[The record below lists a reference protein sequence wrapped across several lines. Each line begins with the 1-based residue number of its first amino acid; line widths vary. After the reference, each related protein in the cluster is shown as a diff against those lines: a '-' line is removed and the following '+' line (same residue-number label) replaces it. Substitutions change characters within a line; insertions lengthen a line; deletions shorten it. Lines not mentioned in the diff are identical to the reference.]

1 MNRTLL
7 NIIRFVALVVAQ
19 VLLVNHIRLGGYVH
33 PYIYLIFVML
43 LPLNIPGWQLLLSGF
58 GLGLVMDLFMG
69 TLGMHAGATTLMAF
83 CRPAII
89 RLVSGNLKFENV
101 REPSIQQMGFPWFLR
116 YTLCMVTVHNFTL
129 FMLEGFTF
137 HLVGQALVRIL
148 LSVPVSMFLILLIL
162 YFFAPTKKKDR
173 APV

>member
-1 MNRTLL
+1 MNRVLI
-7 NIIRFVALVVAQ
+7 NIIRFVLLVIAQ
-19 VLLVNHIRLGGYVH
+19 VLVINHIRLGGYVH

-43 LPLNIPGWQLLLSGF
+43 LPINMPGWQLLLSGF
-58 GLGLVMDLFMG
+58 GMGLAIDLFMG

-89 RLVSGNLKFENV
+89 RLVSGNQKFENV
-101 REPSIQQMGFPWFLR
+101 REPNINQMGFPWFLR

-162 YFFAPTKKKDR
+162 YFFTPTKKKDR
-173 APV
+173 SQ